1 LLSEFG
7 KVLVFLVGAVL
18 FLLSAL
24 FVSWLI
30 RPKRPN
36 PEKLA
41 PYECGEEPIGSA
53 WHAYPARYYIVAL
66 IFVLF
71 DVEIVFLFPWATI
84 FGNKELH
91 QATQTQWTWFAFA
104 EMFIFI
110 AILALGLAYVWAKGH
125 LDWIKPQAKIPETP
139 KIVPKNLYEQINLK
153 YSATQNKAQKTSS
166 NFSTPE

>member
-7 KVLVFLVGAVL
+7 KVLVFLVGSVF
-18 FLLSAL
+18 FLLTAL
-24 FVSWLI
+24 LVSWLI
-30 RPKRPN
+30 RPKKPN

-66 IFVLF
+66 IFVIF

-84 FGNKELH
+84 FGNKALH
-91 QATQTQWTWFAFA
+91 QATQAQWTWFAFA

-125 LDWIKPQAKIPETP
+125 LDWIKPKPQIPKIPE
-139 KIVPKNLYEQINLK
+139 IVPKSLYEQVNRK
-153 YSATQNKAQKTSS
+153 YSETKSKKQEIENNS
-166 NFSTPE
+166 FSQP